1 MHSSAFS
8 SSMSHTETTWNQAHN
23 TCCIF
28 SLIVP
33 KMSPQNNCKAPLHKQ
48 AIINRI
54 INRKACTRWEQF
66 QKCEYLHNSSC
77 KWKEI
82 RKAQVPDSPLWN
94 RCNSWQSQGKLYL
107 FLVELNP
114 ILNDRIK
121 TKHFLPA
128 KPRLQYG
135 QQWSAGNASDFLACI
150 LICLSEQSL
159 GPAIGKWKWGW
170 CWGCLKSILNDFQ
183 LPCFLCSLLYCT
195 LKFYMVPLP
204 TATQPLVR
212 FSQTQS

>member
-1 MHSSAFS
+1 M
-8 SSMSHTETTWNQAHN
+8 
-23 TCCIF
+23 
-28 SLIVP
+28 
-33 KMSPQNNCKAPLHKQ
+33 
-48 AIINRI
+48 
-54 INRKACTRWEQF
+54 
-66 QKCEYLHNSSC
+66 
-77 KWKEI
+77 
-82 RKAQVPDSPLWN
+82 PDSPLWN
-94 RCNSWQSQGKLYL
+94 RRNSWQSQGKLYL

-121 TKHFLPA
+121 TKQFLPA

-159 GPAIGKWKWGW
+159 GPAIGKRKWGW

-195 LKFYMVPLP
+195 LSFIWFLSPQPHSHLLGFHRQRANVKQHRCKCFNGNAYYPADKHLYFPKTQFYC
-204 TATQPLVR
+204 
-212 FSQTQS
+212 QTLGSAWRLDCQKEKN